1 MGELLRKRVELFGLL
16 IAAGAIISA
25 VTLFGF
31 AGRLW
36 WVFDLFSHFRV
47 QYLLSIL
54 PIITL
59 LLLGKRF
66 RASAVFG
73 LFAAINLACILP
85 YYLSAGPAASNKPVL
100 RAISFNVNTANEQ
113 FDLVKHFILEH
124 KPDVILLMEV
134 NSAWVKALEEIREVY
149 PYRKSEP
156 REDNFGIALY
166 SKLSFTTCE
175 IVYLGRAG
183 VPSIVGEFDVE
194 GEKLTIV
201 GTHPLPPISDVYS
214 AFRND
219 QIEAVSVYLSS
230 VSGPKILM
238 GDLNTSPWSYYFGRL
253 LSTAGLQDS
262 SMGRG
267 IEPTWPTHKIWM
279 RIPIDF
285 CLISAEITI
294 VDKKVG
300 ADIGS
305 DHFPVIVDFTLA
317 GSRLE

>member
-1 MGELLRKRVELFGLL
+1 MGELLRKRVEVFGLL
-16 IAAGAIISA
+16 VAAGAVICA

-47 QYLLSIL
+47 QYLLSISL
-54 PIITL
+54 IIL
-59 LLLGKRF
+59 LLVGKRF

-85 YYLSAGPAASNKPVL
+85 YYFSPNPEAVNTPRL

-113 FDLVKHFILEH
+113 FDLVKHFIIEQ
-124 KPDVILLMEV
+124 KPDVILLMAV
-134 NSAWVKALEEIREVY
+134 NAAWVKALEEIRELY
-149 PYRKSEP
+149 PYQKSEP

-166 SKLSFTTCE
+166 SRLSFATCE

-194 GEKLTIV
+194 GERLTIV

-219 QIEAVSVYLSS
+219 QIEAVSVYLTS

-238 GDLNTSPWSYYFGRL
+238 GDLNTSPWSGHFRRL
-253 LSTAGLQDS
+253 LATAGLRDS

-267 IEPTWPTHKIWM
+267 IEPTWPTYKMWM

-285 CLISAEITI
+285 CLVSEEVTV
-294 VDKKVG
+294 VDKRLG
-300 ADIGS
+300 EDLGS
-305 DHFPVIVDFTLA
+305 DHFPVIVDFTLHKDP
-317 GSRLE
+317 R